1 MDHIVPSIARAIAN
15 QQGVPLGQQL
25 AHSHILSQAAT
36 NGSWNPNAV
45 SFQAVSRALS
55 PELSNHPAP
64 GDWVDFVSNY
74 LVAFTPTKKPPPYDA
89 LLASLTPFL
98 KIFREDEGDWL
109 VEPMRSV
116 VHTLY
121 YIAERADAEERGR
134 GKKGT
139 KLVDCGDQLRK
150 FFSVSL
156 QAPNNPGKK
165 LAALDIV
172 NVSFKIYFR
181 LNTLRLCKNLI
192 RTVESRQFQSFESVR
207 RRCRLTRAV
216 SARSVP
222 HAPRLTLHVPHAP
235 RLTLHVSRS
244 TSHAPRL
251 TPFVVVRSSRSP
263 VRSFRPP
270 RRLRI
275 NSTRGGWR
283 CLTRTTRRRRRR

>member
-1 MDHIVPSIARAIAN
+1 M
-15 QQGVPLGQQL
+15 
-25 AHSHILSQAAT
+25 
-36 NGSWNPNAV
+36 
-45 SFQAVSRALS
+45 
-55 PELSNHPAP
+55 
-64 GDWVDFVSNY
+64 
-74 LVAFTPTKKPPPYDA
+74 
-89 LLASLTPFL
+89 
-98 KIFREDEGDWL
+98 